1 MLSAGS
7 LLLGIPVILTET
19 MGTGYVRTPCNVNHS
34 AGIHRSSVMT
44 SGYENGSFHLP
55 MIDLS

>member
-34 AGIHRSSVMT
+34 AGIYRSSVMT
-44 SGYENGSFHLP
+44 SG
-55 MIDLS
+55 